1 MNITAP
7 IGIFLIALPVLA
19 IADAPKTKS
28 AATPVAAEN
37 QRIEANTLSGFVID
51 KSETFGRVITL
62 EGDDGQ
68 FQNVN
73 GTFPLTIE
81 DPVVSDA
88 YGVVKPL
95 S

>member
-1 MNITAP
+1 M
-7 IGIFLIALPVLA
+7 
-19 IADAPKTKS
+19 
-28 AATPVAAEN
+28 
-37 QRIEANTLSGFVID
+37 LSGFVID

-62 EGDDGQ
+62 ESDDGQ

-73 GTFPLTIE
+73 DRFPLPIE